1 MPLPTMTRGI
11 QLAFAVNVVNVLNA
25 ANPQPSETPAPHRP
39 CPVCAGP
46 TARVGRHVACALCG
60 YGTRERPRGRAAR
73 RRR

>member
-1 MPLPTMTRGI
+1 MALPTLTRGI
-11 QLAFAVNVVNVLNA
+11 QLAFAVNV
-25 ANPQPSETPAPHRP
+25 ANTQPSETLAPHRP

>member
-1 MPLPTMTRGI
+1 MALPTLTRGI
-11 QLAFAVNVVNVLNA
+11 QLAFAVNVVNASNA
-25 ANPQPSETPAPHRP
+25 QPSETPAPHRP

-46 TARVGRHVACALCG
+46 TARVGRRVACALCG